1 MLLEVRVSQPLERA
15 LRKAQWRLIPLLSVC
30 YLIAYMDRVNVSFA
44 AETMNRDLR
53 FSPTTYGLGAGLFF
67 LSYALAEIPSN
78 RMLLRFGA
86 RRWIARIMLTW
97 GLLAAAMVLIRGPL
111 SWYGLR
117 LLLGFAEAGFFPG
130 AIFYLSEWF
139 PASQRARTISWFYIA
154 FPLSNVVMGG
164 AAGALLRMQGRLG
177 LAGWQWLFLIEALPA
192 IVMSGVIWRML
203 PNTPQDARWLTSEER
218 VALEAELASDPV
230 RKQAVAETH
239 GASGLRQALSSG
251 RVWAIGFFFFFT
263 LGSNYALSFSLPL
276 ILKGATGGSV
286 DRVGA
291 MVVGVGVFGA
301 LTMLLNGAH
310 SDRIGER
317 GRHIIVPAI
326 VMGAALLVAGLHLTG
341 WVAVAALVLGT
352 GAFYAMQGPLLGLPS
367 MILSGEAGA
376 VAIAAITMCAVL
388 GGFVGPYWMGWTR
401 QWSGGYAVGIGALCI
416 PCWLGALMMQS
427 LMRHMP
433 QPTSEERPT
442 VLAGSLSA
450 D

>member
-1 MLLEVRVSQPLERA
+1 MSQPLERA
-15 LRKAQWRLIPLLSVC
+15 LQKAQWRLIPLLSVC

-192 IVMSGVIWRML
+192 IVMSGVIWRVL
-203 PNTPQDARWLTSEER
+203 PNTPHDARWLTSEER
-218 VALEAELASDPV
+218 VALEAELASDPI
-230 RKQAVAETH
+230 RIQAAAETH
-239 GASGLRQALSSG
+239 GVSGLRQALSSG
-251 RVWAIGFFFFFT
+251 RIWAIGLFFFFT

-291 MVVGVGVFGA
+291 MVAGVGIVGA

-310 SDRIGER
+310 SDRTGER
-317 GRHIIVPAI
+317 GWHIIVPAI